1 MYVCSVLPP
10 SVHQASC
17 RNQHIISASVD
28 SGAVRR
34 LDFGSVLVPG
44 VSTAE
49 NVNIQTNDARRELAR
64 WVAKIL
70 VVRTEFD
77 YRIELNKFSNF
88 KIK

>member
-1 MYVCSVLPP
+1 MYVCSVLQP

-28 SGAVRR
+28 GGAVRR
-34 LDFGSVLVPG
+34 LDFGSVLAPG

-49 NVNIQTNDARRELAR
+49 NVNIQTTLGEKLAR

-77 YRIELNKFSNF
+77 YWIE
-88 KIK
+88 